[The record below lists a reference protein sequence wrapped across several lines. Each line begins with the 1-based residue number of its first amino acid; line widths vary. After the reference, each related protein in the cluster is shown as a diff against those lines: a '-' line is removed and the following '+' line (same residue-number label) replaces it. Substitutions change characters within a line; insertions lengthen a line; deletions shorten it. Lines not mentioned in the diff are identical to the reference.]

1 MATVNKNLS
10 VYDKQCLKRNIF
22 VLGSLFEWNEAITE
36 GLYNGAEQAFF
47 KTRFPEHIIRWNVPG
62 SFELIYGCKKCFKT
76 QNVDAV
82 IAIGS
87 VIQGNQ
93 TF

>member
-10 VYDKQCLKRNIF
+10 VYDKQCLAKHFRF
-22 VLGSLFEWNEAITE
+22 GVVVSEWNEAITE

-62 SFELIYGCKKCFKT
+62 SFELIYGCKKCFKLKT
-76 QNVDAV
+76 
-82 IAIGS
+82 
-87 VIQGNQ
+87 
-93 TF
+93 